1 MADSLPTP
9 DDVPHAPA
17 VSSPATTAD
26 DADALPYP
34 PHLAVL
40 ERNLLGPGGA
50 TIHLRPIT
58 HDDDPAYREF
68 ALSLSPEAIYYRFF
82 SPRSK
87 LTEAE
92 IAHFLTV
99 DYTNRLAIVA
109 LDAGRIVGVG
119 RYDRVDETTDAEV
132 AFIVNDG
139 YQGYGI
145 ASTMLRLLARAGRRH
160 GITRLLASVLPDNK
174 KMLGVFA
181 SSGWL
186 ISRHFEE
193 GVIEVALDIERMDS
207 IDPDTD
213 RIGQRPRADLT
224 RD

>member
-1 MADSLPTP
+1 MADP
-9 DDVPHAPA
+9 VPPPEQRPFSPA
-17 VSSPATTAD
+17 VRSPAAVAD
-26 DADALPYP
+26 DADGLPYP

-40 ERNLLGPGGA
+40 ERNLLGPGGQP
-50 TIHLRPIT
+50 IHLRPIT
-58 HDDDPAYREF
+58 IDDDPAYREF

-99 DYTNRLAIVA
+99 DYANRLAVVA

-119 RYDRVDETTDAEV
+119 RYDRVEETTDAEV
-132 AFIVNDG
+132 AFIVADG

-160 GITRLLASVLPDNK
+160 GITRLVASVLPDNK

-181 SSGWL
+181 ASGWL
-186 ISRHFEE
+186 VGRHFTD
-193 GVIEVALDIERMDS
+193 GVIEVVLDIERMDWVGA
-207 IDPDTD
+207 DTD
-213 RIGQRPRADLT
+213 WIGQRPGTDLAH
-224 RD
+224 D